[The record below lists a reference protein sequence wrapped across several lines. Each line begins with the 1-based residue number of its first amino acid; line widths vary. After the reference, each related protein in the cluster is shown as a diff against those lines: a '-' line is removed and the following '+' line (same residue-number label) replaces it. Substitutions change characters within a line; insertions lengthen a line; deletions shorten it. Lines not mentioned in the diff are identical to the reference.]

1 MAGRNAF
8 AAEMVTIEKFLISN
22 YVRLCIAE
30 GIKPRDA
37 YEELERRLEAIKEL
51 KNQEVTQNPNKNK
64 NTLLVPELP
73 QAHWLV
79 LLLE

>member
-51 KNQEVTQNPNKNK
+51 KNPRGYTKPKQK
-64 NTLLVPELP
+64 
-73 QAHWLV
+73 
-79 LLLE
+79 